1 MARILVVSSHESMC
15 EALMSLATGRGHKL
29 KVTGSAAH
37 FELTRIGEPWDAVF
51 IDVSAGCS
59 EGLRM
64 VALARQRHPSLPI
77 AAVDN
82 GGDSPGLD
90 RLVRAVRLG
99 AVEFMRM
106 PIDRPDAEA
115 LMERLSL

>member
-1 MARILVVSSHESMC
+1 
-15 EALMSLATGRGHKL
+15 MSLATGRGHKL

-37 FELTRIGEPWDAVF
+37 FE
-51 IDVSAGCS
+51 
-59 EGLRM
+59 
-64 VALARQRHPSLPI
+64 LPI